1 MRLLVQGE
9 FALEADWDNLTYFAN
24 ELTFEAFTKLNQDG
38 NLSRV
43 IRNMGIPPPP
53 RDPCRFAF
61 HAS

>member
-24 ELTFEAFTKLNQDG
+24 ELTCEAFSKLNQDG

-43 IRNMGIPPPP
+43 VRNMGIPPPSA
-53 RDPCRFAF
+53 R
-61 HAS
+61 SL